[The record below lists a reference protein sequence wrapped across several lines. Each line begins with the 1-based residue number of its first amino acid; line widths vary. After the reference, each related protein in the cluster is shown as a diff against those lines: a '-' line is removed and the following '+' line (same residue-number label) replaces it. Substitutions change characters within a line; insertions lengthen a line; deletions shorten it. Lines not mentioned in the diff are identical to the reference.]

1 MSKRIVFVLCALAVG
16 AGVALR
22 AQAPA
27 TTATATAN
35 DAVAALVAEVRAL
48 RNDLSQVANA
58 SVRSQLL
65 VTRIQL
71 QEQRLMHLDRQ
82 RADVAAKL
90 GEAEKMRTMFA
101 AQMKQFENPGVRGPG
116 GATPRHRGHGRSI
129 EGAASGCPGQRGDA
143 ARRARHAAERAVD
156 RAVAVERF
164 QQPARRTGT
173 IAAGAN
179 TVAGYGYRATDS
191 GYCTRTRSVARG
203 LQPPRPRR
211 RAR

>member
-1 MSKRIVFVLCALAVG
+1 MSKRIVFMLLALAAA

-27 TTATATAN
+27 PAN

-48 RNDLSQVANA
+48 RIELSQVANA

-90 GEAEKMRTMFA
+90 GEAEKARTMLAGQMKMFETPGQQATAEQRRDMELAFGPLKAQLQA
-101 AQMKQFENPGVRGPG
+101 AQAGE
-116 GATPRHRGHGRSI
+116 ATL
-129 EGAASGCPGQRGDA
+129 
-143 ARRARHAAERAVD
+143 RAEHDNLLNALSTEQSRWSDFNNRLDELERAL
-156 RAVAVERF
+156 
-164 QQPARRTGT
+164 PKT
-173 IAAGAN
+173 
-179 TVAGYGYRATDS
+179 S
-191 GYCTRTRSVARG
+191 GR
-203 LQPPRPRR
+203 
-211 RAR
+211 

>member
-1 MSKRIVFVLCALAVG
+1 LMSKRIVFVLCALAVG

-27 TTATATAN
+27 TTAN

-90 GEAEKMRTMFA
+90 GEAEK
-101 AQMKQFENPGVRGPG
+101 AQAMLESQIKQFEGPG
-116 GATPRHRGHGRSI
+116 PQVPAEQRRDMEGMVGMFKGQLQAAQATQATLRGEHDSLLNALSTEQSRWSDFNSRLD
-129 EGAASGCPGQRGDA
+129 EL
-143 ARRARHAAERAVD
+143 ERALPAMGTGL
-156 RAVAVERF
+156 RA
-164 QQPARRTGT
+164 PGTAR
-173 IAAGAN
+173 
-179 TVAGYGYRATDS
+179 
-191 GYCTRTRSVARG
+191 
-203 LQPPRPRR
+203 
-211 RAR
+211 